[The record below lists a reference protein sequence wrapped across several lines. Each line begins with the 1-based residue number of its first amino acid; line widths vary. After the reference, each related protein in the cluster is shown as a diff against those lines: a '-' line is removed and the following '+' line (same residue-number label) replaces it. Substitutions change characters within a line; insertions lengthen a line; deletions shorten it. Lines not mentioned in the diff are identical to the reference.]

1 MAEALRH
8 RTANM
13 LLLTAT
19 PHQGRSDQF
28 TALLE
33 LLRPELVD
41 EFANIE
47 LDSSVLSRMV
57 FRNRKSDVTD
67 IDGNFVFRG
76 QTSRMI
82 QVDTSPELRELE
94 RQLHAYLQ
102 QGYSAASRRG
112 GQRGTAIDFVMTVY
126 RKLAASSI
134 VALEKALLR
143 RLARLQSTGL
153 VEAARQAGLDDER
166 YEGESEEMFDT
177 SREEFFAGEIE
188 RLKILVEECAIAAE
202 EDDKMAAFLDRVLAP
217 ILQRNA
223 DERVLVFTEYRGKQD
238 YIVEQLAQ
246 RHGEDRVHVGNG
258 SINVDRK
265 KTRLNYSHECASRMT
280 PCT

>member
-82 QVDTSPELRELE
+82 QVDTSPELRELA
-94 RQLHAYLQ
+94 RQLHSYLQ
-102 QGYSAASRRG
+102 KGSKIGRAPC
-112 GQRGTAIDFVMTVY
+112 
-126 RKLAASSI
+126 
-134 VALEKALLR
+134 
-143 RLARLQSTGL
+143 
-153 VEAARQAGLDDER
+153 
-166 YEGESEEMFDT
+166 
-177 SREEFFAGEIE
+177 RENVCPLGEIS
-188 RLKILVEECAIAAE
+188 V
-202 EDDKMAAFLDRVLAP
+202 V
-217 ILQRNA
+217 A
-223 DERVLVFTEYRGKQD
+223 DL
-238 YIVEQLAQ
+238 I
-246 RHGEDRVHVGNG
+246 
-258 SINVDRK
+258 K
-265 KTRLNYSHECASRMT
+265 K
-280 PCT
+280 

>member
-82 QVDTSPELRELE
+82 QVRSEEHTSE
-94 RQLHAYLQ
+94 
-102 QGYSAASRRG
+102 
-112 GQRGTAIDFVMTVY
+112 
-126 RKLAASSI
+126 
-134 VALEKALLR
+134 
-143 RLARLQSTGL
+143 LQSL
-153 VEAARQAGLDDER
+153 MRISYAV
-166 YEGESEEMFDT
+166 FC
-177 SREEFFAGEIE
+177 
-188 RLKILVEECAIAAE
+188 LK
-202 EDDKMAAFLDRVLAP
+202 K
-217 ILQRNA
+217 
-223 DERVLVFTEYRGKQD
+223 
-238 YIVEQLAQ
+238 
-246 RHGEDRVHVGNG
+246 
-258 SINVDRK
+258 
-265 KTRLNYSHECASRMT
+265 
-280 PCT
+280 

>member
-82 QVDTSPELRELE
+82 QVDTSPELR
-94 RQLHAYLQ
+94 R
-102 QGYSAASRRG
+102 
-112 GQRGTAIDFVMTVY
+112 
-126 RKLAASSI
+126 
-134 VALEKALLR
+134 
-143 RLARLQSTGL
+143 
-153 VEAARQAGLDDER
+153 
-166 YEGESEEMFDT
+166 SEERRVGKECVST
-177 SREEFFAGEIE
+177 CISRWS
-188 RLKILVEECAIAAE
+188 
-202 EDDKMAAFLDRVLAP
+202 
-217 ILQRNA
+217 Q
-223 DERVLVFTEYRGKQD
+223 Y
-238 YIVEQLAQ
+238 
-246 RHGEDRVHVGNG
+246 H
-258 SINVDRK
+258 
-265 KTRLNYSHECASRMT
+265 
-280 PCT
+280 

>member
-57 FRNRKSDVTD
+57 FRNRQSDVTD

-76 QTSRMI
+76 QTPRML
-82 QVDTSPELRELE
+82 QVDPITELRELD
-94 RQLHAYLQ
+94 RQLHSSLQ
-102 QGYSAASRRG
+102 
-112 GQRGTAIDFVMTVY
+112 TAHNP
-126 RKLAASSI
+126 
-134 VALEKALLR
+134 
-143 RLARLQSTGL
+143 
-153 VEAARQAGLDDER
+153 
-166 YEGESEEMFDT
+166 
-177 SREEFFAGEIE
+177 
-188 RLKILVEECAIAAE
+188 
-202 EDDKMAAFLDRVLAP
+202 AP
-217 ILQRNA
+217 
-223 DERVLVFTEYRGKQD
+223 
-238 YIVEQLAQ
+238 
-246 RHGEDRVHVGNG
+246 
-258 SINVDRK
+258 
-265 KTRLNYSHECASRMT
+265 
-280 PCT
+280 P